1 VRKCSFRFRR
11 GVASKRAADC
21 SVTTDRPT
29 VPLSIHHSAPRRRS
43 RWRGDGDN
51 LFANHQSKRLRQT
64 AARRYRCGYEPRAA
78 PSTCRLDAGGPDGS
92 RRRPSRVLDMS
103 ITPTSTC
110 RYISPSSLGKRKP
123 TGHDQQRSTSDARPT
138 PFRLK
143 KYYAQLPGR
152 NEYRATLSMS
162 M

>member
-1 VRKCSFRFRR
+1 VATATIYSPIIKVSGCDRRRR
-11 GVASKRAADC
+11 GVIAAAT
-21 SVTTDRPT
+21 SP
-29 VPLSIHHSAPRRRS
+29 APRR
-43 RWRGDGDN
+43 
-51 LFANHQSKRLRQT
+51 AALR
-64 AARRYRCGYEPRAA
+64 RAA